1 MYDFKFADIG
11 DGIEE
16 GTILEWKFKVG
27 DTVKEGDTL
36 VIVETDKV
44 NAELPSP
51 VDGVIVKIG
60 KEEGE
65 MILVGETVVVIDDGT
80 GGDIPAEEAGE
91 EGASVIGEIEV
102 SSEIIGGFSQ
112 PAPKQAKP
120 NQANGVKATYDFKF
134 ADIGDGI
141 EEGTILE
148 WKFKEGDKV
157 NEGDTLVIVET
168 DKVNAELPSPVTGTI
183 VKIGKAEGEMIL
195 VGETVVL
202 LDDGSGNYLEGT
214 TTTEEV
220 KQTTQAP
227 APTQVQAAVQTPGVK
242 RKKSL
247 ATPVARN
254 LAKTLGVDINEVT
267 GSGENGRVMKAD
279 IQAFADSK
287 NAPKEAPKQ
296 AKPQTPA
303 ANVSR
308 QGDVRVEKIT
318 SVRRAISNAMTQSK
332 SIIPETV
339 LMDEVIIDDL
349 VALRSRT
356 KDAAAARGINLT
368 YMAFIS
374 KAVIIALKEFPIFN
388 ASFDHD
394 NLEIIY
400 KNFINLGFAVDTPA
414 GLMVPNIKDADMLS
428 TFELASQIRTLAD
441 KAIDRTLGM
450 AEIQNGTF
458 TITNFGSAGISYG
471 TPVINYP
478 EVAILGVGKFSQK
491 PVVVNGEIQISTVLP
506 LSIAVDHRIIDGADA
521 GRFLHRVKELLNNPE
536 LMLLS

>member
-16 GTILEWKFKVG
+16 GKILEWKFKVG
-27 DTVKEGDTL
+27 DKVKEGDTL

-80 GGDIPAEEAGE
+80 GGSVPEAPKAEAK
-91 EGASVIGEIEV
+91 AEV
-102 SSEIIGGFSQ
+102 S
-112 PAPKQAKP
+112 APVAQAS
-120 NQANGVKATYDFKF
+120 GVKATYDFKF

-141 EEGTILE
+141 EEGKILE
-148 WKFKEGDKV
+148 WKFNEGDKV

-168 DKVNAELPSPVTGTI
+168 DKVNAELPSPVTGVI
-183 VKIGKAEGEMIL
+183 VKRGKEEGKMIL

-202 LDDGSGNYLEGT
+202 LDDGSGKYLDGAVAASAPVEEEEGASVIG
-214 TTTEEV
+214 EIEV
-220 KQTTQAP
+220 SSELIDSSFEAP
-227 APTQVQAAVQTPGVK
+227 AKKAEK
-242 RKKSL
+242 RSKSL

-254 LAKTLGVDINEVT
+254 LAKNLGVDINEVT
-267 GSGENGRVMKAD
+267 GTGANGRVMKED

-287 NAPKEAPKQ
+287 NAPKAQ
-296 AKPQTPA
+296 AATTVQTPA

-308 QGDVRVEKIT
+308 QGDIRVEKI
-318 SVRRAISNAMTQSK
+318 SSMRKAISGAMTTAK
-332 SIIPETV
+332 TIIPETV
-339 LMDEVIIDDL
+339 LMDEVIIDEL
-349 VALRSRT
+349 VALRKRT
-356 KDAAAARGINLT
+356 KDSAAARGINLT

-374 KAVIIALKEFPIFN
+374 KAVLIALKEFPVFN

-394 NLEIIY
+394 NMEVIY
-400 KNFINLGFAVDTPA
+400 KNFTNLGFAVDTPA
-414 GLMVPNIKDADMLS
+414 GLIVPNIKDADTKS
-428 TFELASQIRTLAD
+428 IFELATEIRELAD
-441 KAIDRTLGM
+441 KAIDRKLGM

-458 TITNFGSAGISYG
+458 TITNFGSVGISYG

-478 EVAILGVGKFSQK
+478 EMGILGVGKISQK
-491 PVVVNGEIQISTVLP
+491 PVVVNGEIQISHVLP

-521 GRFLHRVKELLNNPE
+521 GRFLFRVKELLNNPE